1 MTIHDVLGPW
11 RQLLAERADEA
22 IATLAR
28 VEGVAGL
35 ILCGSLGRHEA
46 WPLSD
51 IDLIVIYAD
60 GQAEQAAR
68 EIEQQRVGLLD
79 WWIDDGFCPSVD
91 VGKLAFSR
99 AEVTQALALPPADAT
114 AYLDDPRWFHS
125 LDKAYR
131 GRAAFDPEGLA
142 TALARWLTEARFA
155 PPVVRGRLAA
165 HWRQTLTHAEQAT
178 TALGL
183 GGTLAAAKALRES
196 LHALMRYL
204 MERWGGRDNSFAR
217 FGTRFERLA
226 VERGEAAL
234 AARVMAF
241 YGLAP
246 GDIARRLALAPEG
259 IRYRHRLSFAARQL
273 VAEPVTDEQDA
284 RDVLLVFSMMAT
296 RRRQPPF
303 AAWVG
308 LESNPA
314 VLGSHLAEYQALLAA
329 IQRSAG

>member
-1 MTIHDVLGPW
+1 MTIHDLLGRW
-11 RQLLAERADEA
+11 RRLLAERADEA
-22 IATLAR
+22 VATLAH

-35 ILCGSLGRHEA
+35 ILCGSLGRDEA

-68 EIEQQRVGLLD
+68 AIEQQRVALLD

-99 AEVTQALALPPADAT
+99 AEVKRALALPPADAT

-125 LDKAYR
+125 LDKAYC
-131 GRAAFDPEGLA
+131 GRAAFDPEGSAA
-142 TALARWLTEARFA
+142 TLARWLTEARFA

-165 HWRQTLTHAEQAT
+165 QWRQTLEQSERAMA
-178 TALGL
+178 ALGL
-183 GGTLAAAKALRES
+183 GDTLTAARAFRES
-196 LHALMRYL
+196 LHALMRYR

-226 VERGEAAL
+226 AERSEAAL
-234 AARVMAF
+234 AASVMAF

-246 GDIARRLALAPEG
+246 GDVARRLAVAPEG

-273 VAEPVTDEQDA
+273 VGEPVTAEQDA
-284 RDVLLVFSMMAT
+284 RDVLLVFSTAAI

-308 LESNPA
+308 LESDRA
-314 VLGSHLAEYQALLAA
+314 ILGSQLAEYQALLAD
-329 IQRSAG
+329 IQQSAG